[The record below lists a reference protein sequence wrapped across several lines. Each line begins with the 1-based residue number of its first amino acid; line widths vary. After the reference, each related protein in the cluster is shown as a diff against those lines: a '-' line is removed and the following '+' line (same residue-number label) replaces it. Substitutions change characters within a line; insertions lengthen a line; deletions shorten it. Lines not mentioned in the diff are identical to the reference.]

1 MSFDFEKYIKDLET
15 AAKNNDIGEMLASG
29 IGVGIDENS
38 YLAITAL
45 ENVYVELETLSKNAV
60 KNAENLAKKR
70 QEREIDNLKNSLK
83 LELISEQTFDTVL

>member
-45 ENVYVELETLSKNAV
+45 ENVYV
-60 KNAENLAKKR
+60 
-70 QEREIDNLKNSLK
+70 
-83 LELISEQTFDTVL
+83 